1 MLVPHRSWISSIKF
15 SPHSV
20 YTLSTSSHDGT
31 VKMWDVRCSLPLHTI
46 KGHTGK
52 VKGGERGKAME
63 VEYGKKGDIYSGG
76 TDGEVKRFGGGVGE

>member
-1 MLVPHRSWISSIKF
+1 
-15 SPHSV
+15 
-20 YTLSTSSHDGT
+20 
-31 VKMWDVRCSLPLHTI
+31 MWDVRCSLPLHTI